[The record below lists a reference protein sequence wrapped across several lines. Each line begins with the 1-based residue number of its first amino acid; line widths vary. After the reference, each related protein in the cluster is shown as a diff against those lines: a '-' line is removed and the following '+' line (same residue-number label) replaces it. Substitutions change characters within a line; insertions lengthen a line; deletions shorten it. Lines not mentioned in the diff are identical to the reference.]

1 MFDQPLSPLFINHDR
16 LETRHRPLAMRT
28 AEDAGGLFDLI
39 QSPAKQHASL
49 SMLGRAIRPF
59 KPLGLVEEIRVI
71 DYDDFLHTTGP
82 ATPATGGRRPLPF
95 VEGRFAVVAVLVVD
109 HHGERRAVRVAAV
122 CGGGPFQPL

>member
-95 VEGRFAVVAVLVVD
+95 V
-109 HHGERRAVRVAAV
+109 
-122 CGGGPFQPL
+122 